1 MIRFEE
7 LQMKFA
13 ESAKKFLDFQ
23 NMQVFIEQ
31 FSLERETKLFFSLP
45 DRDFS
50 HFYQSTASFIYDVSQ
65 TEISLYEDDLQET
78 DSLYPATTELTFT
91 IDFPSLKGY
100 PDIDGLV
107 RKIEEEFP
115 DIEPILVIKK
125 VFSPFNILYEYELI
139 YTYEINIEE
148 ELDLDYIDDIFKEH
162 RDLLSF
168 IYDKTFNYLDLS
180 WYGEVE
186 E

>member
-7 LQMKFA
+7 LQMKIA

-31 FSLERETKLFFSLP
+31 YSLERETRLFFSLP

-50 HFYQSTASFIYDVSQ
+50 HLYQSTASFTYDISQ
-65 TEISLYEDDLQET
+65 TEISLYEEEFLET
-78 DSLYPATTELTFT
+78 DSLYQSTTELTFT
-91 IDFPSLKGY
+91 IDFPSLRGY
-100 PDIDGLV
+100 PDIDGLI
-107 RKIEEEFP
+107 REIEDEYP

-125 VFSPFNILYEYELI
+125 VFSPLNVLYEYELI
-139 YTYEINIEE
+139 YTYEIDIEG

-162 RDLLSF
+162 RDILNF
-168 IYDKTFNYLDLS
+168 IYDKTFGYLDLS
-180 WYGEVE
+180 WYGEVDE
-186 E
+186 